1 MRKTIPAII
10 AICAFACAGF
20 SQWKPA
26 GDKIKTEWA
35 DKVDPQNVLPE
46 YPRPT
51 NGTPTMAKPKRPVGL
66 RNNKEGRAPAENFR
80 RQDTRALCDRIL
92 PVGSRQNC

>member
-46 YPRPT
+46 YPRPIMERQQWL
-51 NGTPTMAKPKRPVGL
+51 NPLGL
-66 RNNKEGRAPAENFR
+66 RNNKEGRPPSENFR
-80 RQDTRALCDRIL
+80 RQDTRALCDRIIA
-92 PVGSRQNC
+92 VGRRQNY